1 MGQDTVSSSATE
13 PGRLVWPDG
22 RDVQAAWRSYVR
34 PLLGRFS
41 QRLDLRLVRTLR
53 DGVEAVIRLRLRPQA
68 LWLTELGSLL
78 LGTAH
83 APAGVKRLARL
94 LAADWSADEV
104 EQWLLEQA
112 DALLAAQPAGE
123 GLVSFDQSV
132 VEKPESARAEGLCR
146 VRSAKARRLAR
157 HRAGF
162 SSGPPATRP
171 VVVPGWHW
179 LAATVTGWSG
189 PALLACCR
197 WWSPTAPTAPSAPGA
212 SEAAPA
218 RQQQT
223 ASQSQLVQQLARRW
237 GPRVLFVLDRG
248 FAGRPFLHAALAE
261 SARLVVRWP
270 KRYRLVRLGQPAK
283 NATTAWRLTAGQRA
297 WGTFGRWDRRRR
309 CWLQTS
315 LFAVPVR
322 LPDGPFADYPLWLV
336 VSRRRHQQ
344 QRASRAGRTGKVT
357 RWVGD
362 EPWRLLTTEPVQT
375 LEDAQ
380 RIVQAYARRWQVELA
395 FRFGKS
401 ELGVE
406 SIRVRGWERQAKLLA
421 LLSLAYSFLIWL
433 LQSQSPEWLAQLLR
447 RGCHRTGQRLRAA
460 ATPLY
465 RLRAALA
472 ARLAA
477 ALPPPLA
484 RCRST

>member
-1 MGQDTVSSSATE
+1 MGQDTVSRAAE
-13 PGRLVWPDG
+13 PRALPGPDG
-22 RDVQAAWRSYVR
+22 REVQAAWHRYVL
-34 PLLGRFS
+34 PLLGRLS

-53 DGVEAVIRLRLRPQA
+53 DGAEAVIRLRLRPQA

-78 LGTAH
+78 LGPAH
-83 APAGVKRLARL
+83 VPAGVKRLARL
-94 LAADWSADEV
+94 LAAEWSAEEV

-112 DALLAAQPAGE
+112 DTLLATQPAGE
-123 GLVSFDQSV
+123 GLVTFDQSV
-132 VEKPESARAEGLCR
+132 VEKPESLCAEGLCR
-146 VRSAKARRLAR
+146 VRSGKARRLAR

-162 SSGPPATRP
+162 SGGPPPARP

-197 WWSPTAPTAPSAPGA
+197 WWSSTAPGDPEVTP
-212 SEAAPA
+212 AAH
-218 RQQQT
+218 QQT
-223 ASQSQLVQQLARRW
+223 ASQIQVVQGLAQRW
-237 GPRVLFVLDRG
+237 GARVLFVLDCG
-248 FAGRPFLHAALAE
+248 CAGRPFFHAALAE
-261 SARLVVRWP
+261 HARLVARWP

-283 NATTAWRLTAGQRA
+283 QATTAWRLTAGQRA

-315 LFAVPVR
+315 LVALPVR
-322 LPDGPFADYPLWLV
+322 LPNGPFADYPLWLV

-344 QRASRAGRTGKVT
+344 HRAGRGGKGPQ
-357 RWVGD
+357 WVDD

-380 RIVQAYARRWQVELA
+380 RIVHAYARRWQIELA

-421 LLSLAYSFLIWL
+421 LLSLAYSFLVWL
-433 LQSQSPEWLAQLLR
+433 LHTQSPEWIAQLLR
-447 RGCHRTGQRLRAA
+447 RGCHRTGHRLRVVAA
-460 ATPLY
+460 PLY
-465 RLRAALA
+465 RLRAAVASL
-472 ARLAA
+472 LTA